1 MMADS
6 IKFCFY
12 RFTTGN

>member
-1 MMADS
+1 MSDS